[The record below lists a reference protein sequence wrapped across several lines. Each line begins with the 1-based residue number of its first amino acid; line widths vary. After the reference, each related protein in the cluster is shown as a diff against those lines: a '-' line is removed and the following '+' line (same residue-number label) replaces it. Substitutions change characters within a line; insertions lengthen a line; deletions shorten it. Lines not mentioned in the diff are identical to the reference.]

1 MGCLLVLFSLIT
13 PRFVLVV
20 LWLFTNYLSRGY
32 GSWFWPFLG
41 FFFLPTTTIAYAI
54 AQNAFSPKGSI
65 NATGVLFIVLGV
77 AVDLGLVGG
86 SARSRRR

>member
-13 PRFVLVV
+13 PRFVLVIM
-20 LWLFTNYLSRGY
+20 WLFTHYLSRAY

-41 FFFLPTTTIAYAI
+41 FLFLPTTTIAYAI
-54 AQNAFSPKGSI
+54 AQNEFSPKGSI
-65 NATGVLFIVLGV
+65 NAAGVVFIVLGV

>member
-1 MGCLLVLFSLIT
+1 MGCLVVLFSLIT
-13 PRFVLVV
+13 PRFVLVI
-20 LWLFTNYLSRGY
+20 LWLFTHYLAHAY

-54 AQNAFSPKGSI
+54 AQNEFSPKGSI
-65 NATGVLFIVLGV
+65 NATGVIFIVLGV

>member
-20 LWLFTNYLSRGY
+20 FWLFTDYLAQAF

-54 AQNAFSPKGSI
+54 AQNDFRTNDSI
-65 NATGVLFIVLGV
+65 SAGGVLIIVLGV
-77 AVDLGLVGG
+77 VVDLGLLGG

>member
-13 PRFVLVV
+13 PRFVLVF
-20 LWLFTNYLSRGY
+20 LWLFTDYLAQAY

-41 FFFLPTTTIAYAI
+41 FFFLPATTIAYAI
-54 AQNAFSPKGSI
+54 AQNDFRSNDSLSAG
-65 NATGVLFIVLGV
+65 GVLIIVLGV
-77 AVDLGLVGG
+77 VVDLGLLGG

>member
-13 PRFVLVV
+13 PRFVLVIM
-20 LWLFTNYLSRGY
+20 WLFTNYLSRAYEG
-32 GSWFWPFLG
+32 WFWPFLG

-54 AQNAFSPKGSI
+54 AQNEFSPNGSI
-65 NATGVLFIVLGV
+65 NAAGVLFIVLGV
-77 AVDLGLVGG
+77 AIDLGLVGG

>member
-20 LWLFTNYLSRGY
+20 LWLFTHYLAHAY
-32 GSWFWPFLG
+32 ESWFWPFLG

-54 AQNAFSPKGSI
+54 AQNEFSPNGSI
-65 NATGVLFIVLGV
+65 NAAGVLFIVLGV
-77 AVDLGLVGG
+77 AVDLGLLGG

>member
-13 PRFVLVV
+13 PRFVLVI
-20 LWLFTNYLSRGY
+20 LWLFTNYLDRAY

-54 AQNAFSPKGSI
+54 AQNSFSRGGSI
-65 NATGVLFIVLGV
+65 NAAGVLFIVLGV
-77 AVDLGLVGG
+77 VLDLGLLGG